1 MVIPIGTH
9 HPKTIMLRQTI
20 DTIPPAAK
28 VRRMASNRSLIA
40 AIKPYFE
47 AGPLGA
53 LALGMASGTPYTMI
67 AATLTTRLAESGI
80 EKKSVTAFGLA
91 LLVYSFKP
99 LWAPLIDRVRLP
111 VLADLLGQRRAWLLV
126 AILLASAAIVWL
138 GSLDPGADIALFAA
152 AAVTVGFAGA
162 TLDIVVDAIRIEW
175 LREDQMGAGSGMT
188 QYGWRLGSYIAGA
201 GALLVATASGWGLAY
216 AAAPLLFVPALIA
229 AAWLG
234 EPARPP
240 APSSGRGFG
249 AAVRDSIIAPLADFL
264 GRRGAW
270 VVLGFVLVHKVGD
283 TVCQLSVRLFYNDLG
298 FTKAEVATYDVS
310 LGLVGMLAGV
320 FVGGILYKR
329 MGLAASVLLSL
340 VLMAATNAGYALLA
354 IIGHDVL
361 ALAAVQGFENFASGI
376 GGVTIGA
383 WLALLC
389 DRRFTATQFALLS
402 SAAAIL
408 GRAFSSGTAG
418 ALIEALGYVDFYWL
432 TTVLALPGVLIF
444 LWLWRA
450 GLVVADDT
458 AIPA

>member
-1 MVIPIGTH
+1 MT
-9 HPKTIMLRQTI
+9 T
-20 DTIPPAAK
+20 
-28 VRRMASNRSLIA
+28 NRSLTA

-53 LALGMASGTPYTMI
+53 LALGMASGTPFTMI

-99 LWAPLIDRVRLP
+99 LWAPLIDRGRVP
-111 VLADLLGQRRAWLLV
+111 VLSRMIGQRRAWLLV
-126 AILLASAAIVWL
+126 CVLFASLAIVWL
-138 GSLDPGADIALFAA
+138 GALDPTAELGLFAA

-162 TLDIVVDAIRIEW
+162 TLDIVIDAIRIEW

-188 QYGWRLGSYIAGA
+188 QYGWRLGAYLVGA
-201 GALLVATASGWGLAY
+201 GALLIATTSGWTLAY
-216 AAAPLLFVPALIA
+216 AAAPLLFLPALIA

-240 APSSGRGFG
+240 APRSGKGIG

-264 GRRGAW
+264 GRKGAW
-270 VVLGFVLVHKVGD
+270 IVLAFVLVHKIGD

-310 LGLVGMLAGV
+310 LGLFGMLAGI
-320 FVGGILYKR
+320 FVGGFLYKR
-329 MGLAASVLLSL
+329 MGLAGSVLLSL

-354 IIGHDVL
+354 VIGHDVI

-418 ALIEALGYVDFYWL
+418 ALIESLGYVNFYVL
-432 TTVLALPGVLIF
+432 TTVLALPGILIF
-444 LWLWRA
+444 LWLWRS
-450 GLVVADDT
+450 GLVVADDSVT
-458 AIPA
+458 PA

>member
-1 MVIPIGTH
+1 M
-9 HPKTIMLRQTI
+9 
-20 DTIPPAAK
+20 AA
-28 VRRMASNRSLIA
+28 NRSFLA
-40 AIKPYFE
+40 AIKPYVE

-80 EKKSVTAFGLA
+80 DKKSVTAFGLA

-99 LWAPLIDRVRLP
+99 LWAPVIDRAPIPLLSRLI
-111 VLADLLGQRRAWLLV
+111 GQRRAWLVV
-126 AILLASAAIVWL
+126 AILFASLAIAWL
-138 GSLDPGADIALFAA
+138 GALDPTADIGLFAA
-152 AAVTVGFAGA
+152 AAITVGFAGA
-162 TLDIVVDAIRIEW
+162 TLDIVIDAIRIEW
-175 LREDQMGAGSGMT
+175 LRDDQMGAGSGMT
-188 QYGWRLGSYIAGA
+188 QYGWRLGAYLVGA
-201 GALLVATASGWGLAY
+201 GALVIATRAGWGLAY
-216 AAAPLLFVPALIA
+216 MVAPLLFLPALVA

-234 EPARPP
+234 EPRRPP
-240 APSSGRGFG
+240 APRSGQGLG
-249 AAVRDSIIAPLADFL
+249 AAIRDSIVAPLADFL
-264 GRRGAW
+264 GRKGAW
-270 VVLGFVLVHKVGD
+270 IVLAFVLVHKLGD

-298 FTKAEVATYDVS
+298 FSKDEVATYDVS
-310 LGLVGMLAGV
+310 LGLFGMLAGI
-320 FVGGILYKR
+320 FVGGFLYKR
-329 MGLAASVLLSL
+329 LGLAASVLLSL
-340 VLMAATNAGYALLA
+340 VLMMATNAGYALLA
-354 IIGHDVL
+354 IIGHDVI

-418 ALIEALGYVDFYWL
+418 ALIEAMGYVNFYWL
-432 TTVLALPGVLIF
+432 TTALALPGVLIF

-458 AIPA
+458 AAA